1 MADHLFQQHAAHR
14 NPAGNNHRDHQQ
26 HHRREDPQNAF
37 VVAFIVFDAFVG
49 ERGLRL
55 APFAIDLL
63 HRGLLLFGILFE
75 HIFQIALPQQNVHL
89 RQRGGVDAV
98 VLFQPVGQVLVH
110 TRRFRQRVIFIVMC
124 LGISQ
129 QVFRGIDLGR
139 RTALQTKH
147 AAVKGNTRL
156 IQADPG
162 VGKLRDVLAG
172 KLRNGEVLFVVIER
186 INENASGDQL
196 HDAEHKQHR
205 NQKSNDFYTFKHA
218 LPFLYTGIV

>member
-1 MADHLFQQHAAHR
+1 M
-14 NPAGNNHRDHQQ
+14 
-26 HHRREDPQNAF
+26 
-37 VVAFIVFDAFVG
+37 
-49 ERGLRL
+49 
-55 APFAIDLL
+55 
-63 HRGLLLFGILFE
+63 
-75 HIFQIALPQQNVHL
+75 
-89 RQRGGVDAV
+89 
-98 VLFQPVGQVLVH
+98 LFQPVGQVLVH

-129 QVFRGIDLGR
+129 QVFRGIDQLVQLPAVNLR
-139 RTALQTKH
+139 RHAALQTQH
-147 AAVKGNTRL
+147 AAVKGDTRL